1 MASRVLLTLVL
12 VVACALEAAAFNAAT
27 ADGATLHNSTSKPK
41 ALCTSIVD
49 VKTFCSKNGNAGLIK
64 AKAQVHCLSSTCN
77 TVRGRAH
84 QPSSVHMVLLAPPPL
99 RTCEATNQATP
110 R

>member
-12 VVACALEAAAFNAAT
+12 VVACALEAAAFNAVRK
-27 ADGATLHNSTSKPK
+27 STSKPK

-64 AKAQVHCLSSTCN
+64 AKAQVHCLSSTCKA
-77 TVRGRAH
+77 VRGRAH

>member
-12 VVACALEAAAFNAAT
+12 VVACALEAAAFNAVR
-27 ADGATLHNSTSKPK
+27 NSTSKPK

-64 AKAQVHCLSSTCN
+64 AKAQVHCLSSTCKA
-77 TVRGRAH
+77 VRGRAH
-84 QPSSVHMVLLAPPPL
+84 QPSSVHVVLLAPPPL